1 LYNALKSNQNLFA
14 AIDTF
19 LNNTVFMHFDIYNR
33 STYNYHNLFIG
44 TFADFEIGYADD
56 DYVGCDTIRNM
67 CYGYNG
73 IIIDGTGQDCH
84 YGANPPIQGLVSL
97 NNPMSGFTYFSSN
110 NSPNGY
116 PITAAE
122 YYYYLTGRFKDG
134 TYVQFGYDGYQT
146 GGLNCAYMFSGN
158 PSINSS
164 DPNNWTEG
172 SVGNAPQDRRG
183 IMSSGPFTLNAGQN
197 IYYDI
202 AFPVIMT
209 SNNEYYNITGLQAMV
224 DSIQNFYNG
233 MNYVVDTTNTQ
244 VVDYQDKIE
253 CKVYPNP
260 NSGQFRMVFSEV
272 PENGKIEFY
281 NTLGQLIKAGSIQN
295 SSETFDLKPHTGM
308 IFYTVLSENKI
319 VLRGKMIVK

>member
-1 LYNALKSNQNLFA
+1 VRFY
-14 AIDTF
+14 
-19 LNNTVFMHFDIYNR
+19 
-33 STYNYHNLFIG
+33 
-44 TFADFEIGYADD
+44 
-56 DYVGCDTIRNM
+56 C
-67 CYGYNG
+67 
-73 IIIDGTGQDCH
+73 
-84 YGANPPIQGLVSL
+84 
-97 NNPMSGFTYFSSN
+97 
-110 NSPNGY
+110 
-116 PITAAE
+116 
-122 YYYYLTGRFKDG
+122 YLTGRFKDG